1 MMGKFVTLSYI
12 RVYELSIKERTIQYV
27 KRKGVKLTF
36 VQDSIRT
43 MPLTRLEKKSQKI
56 KDFLKLIDGLE
67 IEIAKLK
74 LHKHLQ
80 KRFLCWV

>member
-12 RVYELSIKERTIQYV
+12 RVYELSIRDRTIQYV

-43 MPLTRLEKKSQKI
+43 MPLTRLEKN
-56 KDFLKLIDGLE
+56 LK
-67 IEIAKLK
+67 
-74 LHKHLQ
+74 
-80 KRFLCWV
+80 RSRTF

>member
-43 MPLTRLEKKSQKI
+43 MPLKKN
-56 KDFLKLIDGLE
+56 LK
-67 IEIAKLK
+67 
-74 LHKHLQ
+74 
-80 KRFLCWV
+80 RSRTF